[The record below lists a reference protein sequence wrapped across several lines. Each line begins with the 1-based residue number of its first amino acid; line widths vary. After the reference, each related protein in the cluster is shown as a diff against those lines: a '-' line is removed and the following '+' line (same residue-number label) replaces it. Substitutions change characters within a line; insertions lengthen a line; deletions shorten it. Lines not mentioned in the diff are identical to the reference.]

1 MRIYKTPSFTREA
14 DKLGLTDADL
24 RAAVRE
30 IESGLIDAHLGGEL
44 IKKRVVTGTRGK
56 RSGFRTVITWRQG
69 QRCFF
74 LHVFGKGEKAN
85 ITEQETRAL
94 KAFGRGLMAMTDET
108 LNAAVTKGKLGEIRN
123 VPDS

>member
-14 DKLGLTDADL
+14 DKLSLTDAEL
-24 RAAVRE
+24 CAAVRE

-44 IKKRVVTGTRGK
+44 IKKRVASGTKGK
-56 RSGFRTVITWRQG
+56 SGGFRTIITWRQG

-85 ITEQETRAL
+85 ITDQETKAL
-94 KAFGRGLMAMTDET
+94 KVFGRGLMAMSET
-108 LNAAVTKGKLGEIRN
+108 ALDCAVIRRKLQGVRD
-123 VPDS
+123 VQDS